1 MIMETENFLNDMRL
15 AARNGE
21 LRELSIS
28 DFPDII
34 GKRIQ
39 TIYFGYAGQD
49 GVDDFTVGE
58 LVSLWDLAGREEYE
72 EVGSMYQTRQEYL
85 EDYLSDKQIS
95 DEQNCLTILTNEGR
109 DTYINLHQ
117 ELGNK
122 MFTCSDVDRVV
133 LYRIVE

>member
-1 MIMETENFLNDMRL
+1 METILNEMRT
-15 AARNGE
+15 AASGNE
-21 LRELSIS
+21 LKELSIS
-28 DFPDII
+28 DFPNIV

-39 TIYFGYAGQD
+39 TIFFGYAGQD

-58 LVSLWDLAGREEYE
+58 LVSLWDLAGR
-72 EVGSMYQTRQEYL
+72 TRFEGFKTQQEYWKS
-85 EDYLSDKQIS
+85 YMSDKQIS
-95 DEQNCLTILTNEGR
+95 DKQNCLTILTNEGR

-117 ELGNK
+117 ELDNK

>member
-1 MIMETENFLNDMRL
+1 METENFLNDMRL

-58 LVSLWDLAGREEYE
+58 LVSLWDLAGRT
-72 EVGSMYQTRQEYL
+72 GFDGFKTQQEYW
-85 EDYLSDKQIS
+85 ESYMSDKQIS
-95 DEQNCLTILTNEGR
+95 DKENCLTILANEGR
-109 DTYINLHQ
+109 CTNINLHQ

-133 LYRIVE
+133 LYRIALQ

>member
-1 MIMETENFLNDMRL
+1 MRL

>member
-1 MIMETENFLNDMRL
+1 METANFLNEMRT
-15 AARNGE
+15 AARKGE
-21 LRELSIS
+21 LKVLSIS
-28 DFPDII
+28 DFPNII

-39 TIYFGYAGQD
+39 TIYFGYADQD

-58 LVSLWDLAGREEYE
+58 LVSLWDLAGRTGFE
-72 EVGSMYQTRQEYL
+72 GFKTQQEYW
-85 EDYLSDKQIS
+85 ESYMSDKQIS

>member
-1 MIMETENFLNDMRL
+1 METENFLNDMRL

>member
-1 MIMETENFLNDMRL
+1 MIMETKSFLNEMRA

-58 LVSLWDLAGREEYE
+58 LVSLWDLAGRT
-72 EVGSMYQTRQEYL
+72 GFDGFKTQQEYW
-85 EDYLSDKQIS
+85 ESYMSDKQIS
-95 DEQNCLTILTNEGR
+95 DKQNCLTLLTNEGR

-133 LYRIVE
+133 LYRIVP